1 MGLIRFQP
9 SRRSAGAPEV
19 KEFDIQSSASFP
31 DGAPLQRDTVQKDIE
46 EHAGG
51 ATVTGIIGV
60 SMFGVSSGVP
70 AAKGG
75 TAFGTKMLVAI
86 ANRDTE
92 FVGTMINGSTIQTP
106 NSDNDGTEYGI
117 VKVSGEWYVDEGD
130 SGTTGN
136 GHVVLT
142 TTGFDANRKIVFF
155 KFIDSAV
162 SS

>member
-9 SRRSAGAPEV
+9 SRRSGGAPEV

-31 DGAPLQRDTVQKDIE
+31 DGAPMQRDTVESDIE
-46 EHAGG
+46 EWDPSGNN
-51 ATVTGIIGV
+51 VTGVIGV

-75 TAFGTKMLVAI
+75 TAFGTKVLVAI

-92 FVGTMINGSTIQTP
+92 FVGTMINGTTIQTP
-106 NSDNDGTEYGI
+106 NSENDGTEYS
-117 VKVSGEWYVDEGD
+117 VLKVSGEWYVDEGD
-130 SGTTGN
+130 TSD
-136 GHVVLT
+136 VVLT
-142 TTGFDANRKIVFF
+142 ITGFDANRKIVFF
-155 KFIDSAV
+155 KFLDSAV

>member
-9 SRRSAGAPEV
+9 SRRSGGAPEV

-31 DGAPLQRDTVQKDIE
+31 DGAPMQRDTVESDIE
-46 EHAGG
+46 EWDPSGNN
-51 ATVTGIIGV
+51 VTGVIGV

-75 TAFGTKMLVAI
+75 TAFGTKVLVAI

-92 FVGTMINGSTIQTP
+92 FVGTMINGTTIQTP
-106 NSDNDGTEYGI
+106 NSGNNGTEYS
-117 VKVSGEWYVDEGD
+117 VLKVSGEWYVDEGD
-130 SGTTGN
+130 TSD
-136 GHVVLT
+136 VVLT
-142 TTGFDANRKIVFF
+142 VTGFDANRKVVFF

>member
-9 SRRSAGAPEV
+9 SRRSGGAPEV

-31 DGAPLQRDTVQKDIE
+31 DGAPMQRDTVESDIE
-46 EHAGG
+46 EWDPSGNN
-51 ATVTGIIGV
+51 VTGVIGV

-75 TAFGTKMLVAI
+75 TAFGTKVLVAI

-92 FVGTMINGSTIQTP
+92 FVGTMINGTTIQTP
-106 NSDNDGTEYGI
+106 NSGNNGTEYS
-117 VKVSGEWYVDEGD
+117 VLKVSGEWYVDEGD
-130 SGTTGN
+130 TSD
-136 GHVVLT
+136 VVLT
-142 TTGFDANRKIVFF
+142 ITGFDANRKVVFF

>member
-9 SRRSAGAPEV
+9 SRRSGGAPEV

-31 DGAPLQRDTVQKDIE
+31 DGAPMQRDTVESDIE
-46 EHAGG
+46 EWDPSGNN
-51 ATVTGIIGV
+51 VTGVIGV

-75 TAFGTKMLVAI
+75 TAFGTKVLVAI

-92 FVGTMINGSTIQTP
+92 FVGTMINGTTIQTP
-106 NSDNDGTEYGI
+106 NSENDGTEYS
-117 VKVSGEWYVDEGD
+117 VLKVSGEWYVDEGD
-130 SGTTGN
+130 TSD
-136 GHVVLT
+136 VVLT
-142 TTGFDANRKIVFF
+142 ITGFDANRKVVFF

>member
-9 SRRSAGAPEV
+9 SRRSGGAPEV

-31 DGAPLQRDTVQKDIE
+31 DGAPMQRDTVESDIE
-46 EHAGG
+46 EWDPSGNN
-51 ATVTGIIGV
+51 VTGVIGV

-75 TAFGTKMLVAI
+75 TAFGTKVLVAI

-92 FVGTMINGSTIQTP
+92 FVGTMINGTTIQTP
-106 NSDNDGTEYGI
+106 NSENDGTEYS
-117 VKVSGEWYVDEGD
+117 VLKVSGEWYVDEGD
-130 SGTTGN
+130 TSD
-136 GHVVLT
+136 VVLT
-142 TTGFDANRKIVFF
+142 ITGFDANRKIVFF